1 MSRKF
6 RWFLVLFAFFV
17 SGGILAQNYTIDGDA
32 FWTVNVQNA
41 CYSGDGVVGCSSPD
55 ERGCVINPIWTTW
68 SFEHP
73 GDIQLR
79 KIVRPTQIPWIFDVN
94 IWIRWKRVVA
104 PRICSIVLFDISG
117 SMWIVC
123 IEGSDD
129 PTKWTQPCID
139 YAEAHPDHPREW
151 YIENEKWYSAVS
163 GAVEYSNILHES
175 NPNAKIWL
183 VVFWQDA
190 SIKRELDKN
199 VLDNDLFEIE
209 TRTWT
214 NLHDWLIKAQNM
226 FNSETEWCED
236 GKYLV
241 VMSDGYPTRFIKD
254 NWTVWTSHPEQNCTG
269 TNATAFSVDKA
280 QEMKDSWIRI
290 YTIWYLTWLKS
301 ENFAGE
307 DCNEIGLAEYALSG
321 IVSPGLNYNA
331 LNEDA
336 IGEVFEDI
344 WNQIG
349 EWMNPWTNLKVID
362 KLWEFMI
369 TWTELNI
376 PDNAEITEIGD
387 VYSFQIKVDPSKEWS
402 LDSNDWLTI
411 EYDDLTWNTQTLEI
425 TGTAKIY
432 WTGLEC
438 SWILPSWEF
447 VMTGRNKF
455 VQFWS
460 GDELLPENKEWT
472 YVDSWTLWE
481 CEWKCEAGY
490 TWNIVTNTCEY
501 ISIPVT
507 VTFNPNGWTSAPS
520 PVTTESWELINKPTD
535 PIKTWYHLS
544 WWTRTCN
551 ENDFFN
557 FWSDV
562 VTANITLCAKW
573 EPNTYQVKFNKNG
586 WTGTMWNQILTYD
599 VQQNLD
605 PNLYVKEWSSFVK
618 WTINPDGSGTGYE
631 DGASVKNLATTWV
644 VDLYAQWSEN
654 SYTIVF
660 SWNGWK
666 WTMANQTLSYG
677 HTWTLNANSFTKTWY
692 HFSWWNTN
700 PGGGGTWYEDQANV
714 RNLATW
720 WVVTLYAWWEPNIYT
735 IVFSWNGSTSGTM
748 MDVPLTY
755 DVIWT
760 LWVRNNFEKE
770 WYTFSWW
777 NTKADWSGT
786 GYVYGDQIKNLAI
799 TWKVTLYAQWKPN
812 TYQVR
817 FNWNWWGG
825 TMPNQTL
832 TYDSSDNLSHNL
844 FDKWWYTF
852 VGWNTKIDGTET
864 GYADDELVENLATT
878 WIVDLYAQ
886 WSQNIYEIRFD
897 NNGWTGTMTNQTL
910 SYDTTW
916 TLKSNEFERMWYY
929 FSWWNVNADWSG
941 TGYVDRDQVRNLAT
955 TWVVTLYAQWDLNA
969 YVIIFDWNGANNWS
983 MPWLN
988 VKYNQEVKLTPNA
1001 YSRSS
1006 YKFLWWN
1013 TSPDWKWTNYTDQ
1026 QVVKNLVMTWEV
1038 RLYAQW
1044 QRLWSSWGGWW
1055 GCIKDDCPDWDYS
1068 WDRCDGKCWKK
1079 PDPELITDP
1088 EPIVKNCS
1096 IEGSTHSQEVNEA
1109 YVWACQ
1115 KWIIESNTIQG
1126 AKLWEFLNRAEMA
1139 KIVTIFELFELEAIP
1154 NMNKD
1159 CSAFADSMS
1168 WYSKQMKNYMIT
1180 SCQLERMWINT
1191 ADYTPIPDFMPR
1203 KYVSRAEFW
1212 TILSRILWWEA
1223 YEALNNSR
1231 YYYVEH
1237 LNRLKARWIMSNID
1251 PTLVER
1257 RSYAIL
1263 MIYRAAKM
1271 LGKV

>member
-1 MSRKF
+1 MIKLEFESVTMFEMWYSFCILNGCFIFYQNSCMSRKF
-6 RWFLVLFAFFV
+6 RWFLVLFVFFV
-17 SGGILAQNYTIDGDA
+17 SGGIFAQNYTIEGDV
-32 FWTVNVQNA
+32 FWTVNVPNA
-41 CYSGDGVVGCSSPD
+41 CYSGGGVVACSSPD
-55 ERGCVINPIWTTW
+55 ERGCVTNPIWTTW
-68 SFEHP
+68 SFVNP

-104 PRICSIVLFDISG
+104 PRICSVVLFDISG
-117 SMWIVC
+117 SMWIVHD
-123 IEGSDD
+123 EGED
-129 PTKWTQPCID
+129 TER
-139 YAEAHPDHPREW
+139 YE
-151 YIENEKWYSAVS
+151 ENEKWYSAVS
-163 GAVEYSNILHES
+163 WAVEYSNILHES

-209 TRTWT
+209 TRKWT

-241 VMSDGYPTRFIKD
+241 VMSDWYPTYYMTWVWLTETGVSKKSSWM
-254 NWTVWTSHPEQNCTG
+254 NWYARTYAISLASQL
-269 TNATAFSVDKA
+269 
-280 QEMKDSWIRI
+280 KDSWVNI
-290 YTIWYLTWLKS
+290 YSIWYLTWLVDYD
-301 ENFAGE
+301 EYYM
-307 DCNEIGLAEYALSG
+307 AERVLKNIVSFESGYYDALS
-321 IVSPGLNYNA
+321 
-331 LNEDA
+331 EDA
-336 IGEVFEDI
+336 IGEVFADI
-344 WNQIG
+344 WTQIG

-376 PDNAEITEIGD
+376 PDNAEITETGD
-387 VYSFQIKVDPSKEWS
+387 VYSFQIKVDPSKEWN

-411 EYDDLTWNTQTLEI
+411 EYDDLTWNTQTLGI
-425 TGTAKIY
+425 TDTAKIY

-507 VTFNPNGWTSAPS
+507 VTFNPNEWTPAPS

-573 EPNTYQVKFNKNG
+573 EPNAYQVKFNKNG

-692 HFSWWNTN
+692 HFSWWNTK
-700 PGGGGTWYEDQANV
+700 PGAGGTWYEDQANV

-720 WVVTLYAWWEPNIYT
+720 WVVTLYAW
-735 IVFSWNGSTSGTM
+735 
-748 MDVPLTY
+748 
-755 DVIWT
+755 
-760 LWVRNNFEKE
+760 
-770 WYTFSWW
+770 
-777 NTKADWSGT
+777 
-786 GYVYGDQIKNLAI
+786 
-799 TWKVTLYAQWKPN
+799 
-812 TYQVR
+812 
-817 FNWNWWGG
+817 
-825 TMPNQTL
+825 
-832 TYDSSDNLSHNL
+832 
-844 FDKWWYTF
+844 
-852 VGWNTKIDGTET
+852 
-864 GYADDELVENLATT
+864 
-878 WIVDLYAQ
+878 
-886 WSQNIYEIRFD
+886 
-897 NNGWTGTMTNQTL
+897 
-910 SYDTTW
+910 
-916 TLKSNEFERMWYY
+916 
-929 FSWWNVNADWSG
+929 
-941 TGYVDRDQVRNLAT
+941 
-955 TWVVTLYAQWDLNA
+955 
-969 YVIIFDWNGANNWS
+969 
-983 MPWLN
+983 
-988 VKYNQEVKLTPNA
+988 
-1001 YSRSS
+1001 
-1006 YKFLWWN
+1006 
-1013 TSPDWKWTNYTDQ
+1013 
-1026 QVVKNLVMTWEV
+1026 
-1038 RLYAQW
+1038 
-1044 QRLWSSWGGWW
+1044 
-1055 GCIKDDCPDWDYS
+1055 
-1068 WDRCDGKCWKK
+1068 
-1079 PDPELITDP
+1079 
-1088 EPIVKNCS
+1088 
-1096 IEGSTHSQEVNEA
+1096 
-1109 YVWACQ
+1109 
-1115 KWIIESNTIQG
+1115 
-1126 AKLWEFLNRAEMA
+1126 
-1139 KIVTIFELFELEAIP
+1139 
-1154 NMNKD
+1154 
-1159 CSAFADSMS
+1159 
-1168 WYSKQMKNYMIT
+1168 
-1180 SCQLERMWINT
+1180 
-1191 ADYTPIPDFMPR
+1191 
-1203 KYVSRAEFW
+1203 
-1212 TILSRILWWEA
+1212 
-1223 YEALNNSR
+1223 
-1231 YYYVEH
+1231 
-1237 LNRLKARWIMSNID
+1237 
-1251 PTLVER
+1251 
-1257 RSYAIL
+1257 
-1263 MIYRAAKM
+1263 
-1271 LGKV
+1271 